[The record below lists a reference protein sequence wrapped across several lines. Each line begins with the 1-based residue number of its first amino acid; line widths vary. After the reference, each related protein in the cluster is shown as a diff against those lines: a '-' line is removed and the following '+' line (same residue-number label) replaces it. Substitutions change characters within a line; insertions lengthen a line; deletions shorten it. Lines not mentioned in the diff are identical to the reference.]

1 MTVAIVFPHQL
12 FEESVLMNEA
22 EMIYLVEEYLFF
34 REFNFHRQKLIFHR
48 ASMKYYEV
56 YLQKK
61 HKKVVYIDANNPLSD
76 IRLLLPYLKEQG
88 FHSITYID
96 TTDNWLQKRI
106 QQTALKCQIHL
117 KQWPSPLF
125 LNDLESLEEYFS
137 KTTKMFQTDFYRF
150 QRKKWKILV
159 DANLSPVGGK
169 WSFDAANRLRY
180 PTNQI
185 PPVTNLLPINQYV
198 KEAIDYVQQHY
209 PNNPGSMPFNGFY
222 PVIHS
227 ESKHWL
233 RQFLSERFY
242 HFGAYEDA
250 IDVRS
255 NILFHSVLSPMLNNG
270 LLTPQQIVDE
280 FLHSVER
287 QIIPINSQEGFV
299 RQIIGWREFIR
310 AVYELQGTRMRN
322 ANFWQHQKNDI
333 PSSFYNG
340 TTGIAPIDFTI
351 RKVLE
356 TGYCHH
362 IERLMI
368 LGNFMLLC
376 ELHPNVVYKWFME
389 LFIDAY
395 DWVMVP
401 NVYGMSQ
408 FADGGIMATKPYIS
422 GSNYIL
428 KMSNYPKG
436 HWQQIWDALFWRFI
450 HKHADYFSTNVRM
463 NMLVQ
468 NFNKWPET
476 KRKLYLNIAE
486 KFLSKDLK

>member
-1 MTVAIVFPHQL
+1 MCVAIIFPHQL
-12 FEESVLMNEA
+12 FEESVLLKEA

-48 ASMKYYEV
+48 ASMKYYEA

-61 HKKVVYIDANNPLSD
+61 QKKVVYIDANNHLSD

-88 FHSITYID
+88 FRSITYID

-106 QQTALKCQIHL
+106 KQTAIKCQMHL
-117 KQWPSPLF
+117 KQLPSPLF
-125 LNDLESLEEYFS
+125 LNDLNSLQEYFGNAN
-137 KTTKMFQTDFYRF
+137 KMFQTDFYRF

-159 DANLSPVGGK
+159 DDNLSPIGGK
-169 WSFDAANRLRY
+169 WSFDAENRLRF
-180 PTNQI
+180 PINQI
-185 PPVTNLLPINQYV
+185 PPNTQLLPINENV
-198 KEAIDYVQQHY
+198 KEAINYVQQHF
-209 PNNPGSMPFNGFY
+209 PNNLGSIPTEGFY
-222 PVIHS
+222 SVTHS
-227 ESKHWL
+227 ESKQWMH
-233 RQFLSERFY
+233 QFLSERFNY
-242 HFGAYEDA
+242 FGTYEDA
-250 IDVRS
+250 IDLRS
-255 NILFHSVLSPMLNNG
+255 NFLFHSVLTPMLNNG
-270 LLTPQQIVDE
+270 LLTPKQLLNELFHFVQG
-280 FLHSVER
+280 HN
-287 QIIPINSQEGFV
+287 IPMNSQEGFV

-310 AVYELQGTRMRN
+310 AVYELQGTHLRN
-322 ANFWQHQKNDI
+322 ANFWQHQNDI
-333 PSSFYNG
+333 PATFYTG
-340 TTGIAPIDFTI
+340 TTGIEPVDFTI
-351 RKVLE
+351 IKVLE

-376 ELHPNVVYKWFME
+376 EFHPSAVYKWFME

-408 FADGGIMATKPYIS
+408 FADGGMMATKPYIS

-428 KMSNYPKG
+428 KMSNYKKG
-436 HWQQIWDALFWRFI
+436 KWQQIWDALFWRFV
-450 HKHADYFSTNVRM
+450 HKHADYFSTNARM

-476 KRKLYLNIAE
+476 KKQTYLEIADT
-486 KFLSKDLK
+486 FLNKQFS

>member
-12 FEESVLMNEA
+12 FEESVLLNEA

-48 ASMKYYEV
+48 ASMKYYEA

-61 HKKVVYIDANNPLSD
+61 QKKVVYIDAHNPLSD
-76 IRLLLPYLKEQG
+76 IRLLLPYLKEEG

-117 KQWPSPLF
+117 KQLPSPLF
-125 LNDLESLEEYFS
+125 LNHLGSLEEYFG

-159 DANLSPVGGK
+159 DDNLSPVGGK
-169 WSFDAANRLRY
+169 WSFDAENRLRY

-185 PPVTNLLPINQYV
+185 PPKTNLLPINKYV
-198 KEAIDYVQQHY
+198 KEAIKYVQQHF
-209 PNNPGSMPFNGFY
+209 PNNLGSMPTNNGFY
-222 PVIHS
+222 AVTHG
-227 ESKHWL
+227 ESKQWL
-233 RQFLSERFY
+233 HQFLSERFY
-242 HFGAYEDA
+242 HFGTYEDA

-270 LLTPQQIVDE
+270 LLTPQQILDE
-280 FLHSVER
+280 FLHFVQR
-287 QIIPINSQEGFV
+287 QIIPMNSQEGFV

-310 AVYELQGTRMRN
+310 AVYELQGTSMRN
-322 ANFWQHQKNDI
+322 ANFWQHQNHI
-333 PSSFYNG
+333 PSAFYTG
-340 TTGIAPIDFTI
+340 TTGITPIDFTI
-351 RKVLE
+351 QKVLE

-401 NVYGMSQ
+401 NLYGMSQ

-428 KMSNYPKG
+428 KMSNYKKG
-436 HWQQIWDALFWRFI
+436 NWQQIWDALFWRFI
-450 HKHADYFSTNVRM
+450 HKHADYFSNNVRM

-476 KRKLYLNIAE
+476 KKQSYLGIAE
-486 KFLSKDLK
+486 TFLNKQFS